1 MKILVVGAT
10 GKQGSHVAR
19 HLLNRGHHVHAF
31 TRNPKS
37 TVIKELESLGATT
50 VVGNLVDRQS
60 IEKALESVDAFFAIT
75 TRVPEGV
82 KTEIEQGINIGN
94 AAKAKNK
101 YLVFSS
107 VASADKKTGIPHF
120 DSKTTIE
127 EHFKEIELDAC
138 ILAPVYF
145 MENVFAMPQLKEGQ
159 YVTTLPFNRR
169 LQQVALDDIAA
180 FATLA
185 LEHPK
190 RFKNK
195 RIELASESL
204 TPEDV
209 IEIISKISGKPLEYV
224 QVPVEQVKD
233 LDMAAMFSFF
243 NKPGFQVDIVAL
255 HRAYPEIPW
264 HNYLS
269 WAKEQ
274 NWQNTPTLSHP

>member
-31 TRNPKS
+31 TRNPQSK
-37 TVIKELESLGATT
+37 VIQELSSMGATA
-50 VVGNLVDRQS
+50 VVGNLYNRES
-60 IEKALESVDAFFAIT
+60 LEKALESVDAFFAIT
-75 TRVPEGV
+75 TRVPDGV
-82 KTEIEQGINIGN
+82 EAEIQQGINIGD
-94 AAKAKNK
+94 AAKSKNK

-107 VASADKKTGIPHF
+107 VASADKKIGIPHF

-127 EHFKEIELDAC
+127 EHFKQISLPAC
-138 ILAPVYF
+138 VLAPVYF

-159 YVTTLPFNRR
+159 YVTTLPSNKR

-185 LEHPK
+185 LENPD

-195 RIELASESL
+195 RIELASDSL
-204 TPEDV
+204 TAEEV
-209 IEIISKISGKPLEYV
+209 IEILSKVSGRPIQYIQVPLENV
-224 QVPVEQVKD
+224 HD
-233 LDMAAMFSFF
+233 HDMAKMFAFF
-243 NKPGFQVDIVAL
+243 NKPGFSVDIIEL

-264 HNYLS
+264 HTYHS

-274 NWQNTPTLSHP
+274 NWQNMPTLSHP